1 RTYTAVRK
9 LDEPT
14 KFSLGLLVNDLGLE
28 VAKSMGFEGEKGV
41 LVVDVELNSEAERA
55 GIKPGD
61 LITMVGTIKVNSV
74 IEFMTLMD
82 DFMEKNSTV
91 SLFVRNKGFI
101 TLK

>member
-1 RTYTAVRK
+1 
-9 LDEPT
+9 
-14 KFSLGLLVNDLGLE
+14 
-28 VAKSMGFEGEKGV
+28 
-41 LVVDVELNSEAERA
+41 
-55 GIKPGD
+55 
-61 LITMVGTIKVNSV
+61 MVGTIKVNSV